1 MSAKIVIV
9 QWEDSSAMP
18 GIWNSA
24 SDLVKDTNHL
34 CTSIGH
40 LVHDDDDCLIVA
52 SHKGPHD
59 DYAGAM
65 RIPKRTVLCVKTLR
79 GGER

>member
-1 MSAKIVIV
+1 MTTLYIE
-9 QWEDSSAMP
+9 WEDSSVLP

-24 SDLVKDTNHL
+24 SDLANETNHV
-34 CTSIGH
+34 CTSVGF
-40 LVHDDDDCLIVA
+40 LVHSDKDCVVVA

-65 RIPKRTVLCVKTLR
+65 RIPRRNILLMTKVEVPR
-79 GGER
+79 G